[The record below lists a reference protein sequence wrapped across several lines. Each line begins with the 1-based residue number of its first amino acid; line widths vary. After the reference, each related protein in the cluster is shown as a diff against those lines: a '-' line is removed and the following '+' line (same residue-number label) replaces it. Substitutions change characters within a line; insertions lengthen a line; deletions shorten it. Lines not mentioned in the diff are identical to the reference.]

1 MEKAFKE
8 RLVVETGGYISFN
21 GGEAMEDVVDAS
33 VLLNREAK
41 AYLGGTKAIVWT
53 NHSSEVVPAPEGQRA
68 FFLSL

>member
-41 AYLGGTKAIVWT
+41 AYLGGTRLDRK
-53 NHSSEVVPAPEGQRA
+53 SVV
-68 FFLSL
+68 